1 MTKLTTRAGGDG
13 YIEVWYGTRR
23 LCRYNL
29 RPYMTNLQGPRP
41 YFHPVSTLQGGIV
54 TQEKHFD
61 HEWHNGLS
69 LACPWVSG
77 YNFWGGPTYVR
88 DQGYQHL
95 DNLGHQVHRRL
106 IPRTAPL
113 DKRSWRQEVSWL
125 VPGQGSAEFL
135 RDERKLTI
143 GGVDELEGIWHI
155 DFDFTLTNPDSR
167 NVVFGSPTTEGRPDA
182 GYGGVFWRGPL
193 DILHGTILA
202 GNGQSGT
209 DLMGVTAPWLAYGGV
224 SRATGLE
231 MTVALL
237 DHPQNARFPLKWF
250 VRTTPFP
257 VASYAFSYDTY
268 LMVGPQESLH
278 RKQRV
283 VICDGLR
290 SHTEIERLY
299 SAWTAPG

>member
-1 MTKLTTRAGGDG
+1 MTKLTTRAGGDR

-29 RPYMTNLQGPRP
+29 RAYMTNLQGPRP

-106 IPRTAPL
+106 IPRAASL

-125 VPGQGSAEFL
+125 VPGQGSTEFL
-135 RDERKLTI
+135 RDERNLTI
-143 GGVDELEGIWHI
+143 GGVDESEGIWHL

-167 NVVFGSPTTEGRPDA
+167 NVVFGSPTTEGRPECWIRWGLLA
-182 GYGGVFWRGPL
+182 RSLGYPAWHHLGWEWPVRRRIDGC
-193 DILHGTILA
+193 H
-202 GNGQSGT
+202 SS
-209 DLMGVTAPWLAYGGV
+209 MV
-224 SRATGLE
+224 SLWGRLPRHRLGDDGSAARSSAERTLSLE
-231 MTVALL
+231 MVCA
-237 DHPQNARFPLKWF
+237 D
-250 VRTTPFP
+250 
-257 VASYAFSYDTY
+257 YAISSCQ
-268 LMVGPQESLH
+268 LCLQL
-278 RKQRV
+278 
-283 VICDGLR
+283 
-290 SHTEIERLY
+290 
-299 SAWTAPG
+299 